1 MADHQTAEE
10 LLREVLLVFARM
22 PSPHEM
28 YNSAHVAIVR
38 ESKEKIE
45 GFLNKDKVKPKTIAS
60 KRAAVSTAHA
70 EFQRRLEDQAK
81 KRAEG
86 RQRAA
91 ERQKEQK

>member
-1 MADHQTAEE
+1 MADHQPAEE
-10 LLREVLLVFARM
+10 MLREVLTVFARM
-22 PSPHEM
+22 PSPHQM
-28 YNSAHVAIVR
+28 YNSAHVALVQ

-45 GFLNKDKVKPKTIAS
+45 AFLNKDKVKPKTIAS

-70 EFQRRLEDQAK
+70 EFQRRLDEQAK

-91 ERQKEQK
+91 ERQKKSK